1 MQIGWSKSK
10 NATSESEM
18 VGMLDISQVD
28 LKKAR
33 EYLVNGYDAEI
44 SLCDES
50 WKSRRSFEM
59 YEEQLSNAE

>member
-1 MQIGWSKSK
+1 
-10 NATSESEM
+10 
-18 VGMLDISQVD
+18 MLDISQVD

-33 EYLVNGYDAEI
+33 EYLVNGYVAEI

-59 YEEQLSNAE
+59 YEEELSNAE

>member
-1 MQIGWSKSK
+1 MQIGWIKSK
-10 NATSESEM
+10 NATSESVK
-18 VGMLDISQVD
+18 VGILDIAQED
-28 LKKAR
+28 LKKEK